1 MPTAAAISIG
11 NTTLHAGHLV
21 DGELDGSVSVPADR
35 PQELVDAIA
44 PWFDG
49 VDREE
54 RAVLLASVNRS
65 AETALRSLLTDRIG
79 GEIVEMEQDL
89 SAPIGRGLDPESV
102 VGVDRLLAA
111 AAAWDELKQACIVI
125 DAGTAVTVDFVDGEG
140 VFQGGAIMPGINAM
154 LRTMAV
160 STDLL
165 PDGDSEGG
173 FEAPTGEPWGRNTID
188 AMRCGVHA
196 AVTGGAWK
204 LVERY
209 ALHYG
214 GFPLV
219 VATGGDAKALF
230 EDDEL
235 VSRVVPDLVVRGM
248 ALAWR
253 TANGTPEDAEA

>member
-11 NTTLHAGHLV
+11 NSTLQAGHLV
-21 DGELDGSVSVPADR
+21 EGEIDGFVTVPSDR
-35 PQELVDAIA
+35 PDELVDAIE
-44 PWFDG
+44 PWFAE

-54 RAVLLASVNRS
+54 RAVLMASVNRS
-65 AETALRSLLTDRIG
+65 AETALRTVLADRIG
-79 GEIVEMEQDL
+79 GEIVEMEKDL

-125 DAGTAVTVDFVDGEG
+125 DAGTAVTVDFIDGEG
-140 VFQGGAIMPGINAM
+140 VFQGGSIMPGIAAM
-154 LRTMAV
+154 LRTMAM

-165 PDGDSEGG
+165 PDEG
-173 FEAPTGEPWGRNTID
+173 FEVPTGEPWGRNTID
-188 AMRCGVHA
+188 AMRRGVHA
-196 AVTGGAWK
+196 AVSGGAWK

-219 VATGGDAKALF
+219 VATGGDAPVLF

-235 VSRVVPDLVVRGM
+235 VSRVVPDLVLRGM

-253 TANGTPEDAEA
+253 TANETTEDAEA

>member
-11 NTTLHAGHLV
+11 NS
-21 DGELDGSVSVPADR
+21 SVSAARLEDGAISESVDFGLDR
-35 PQELVDAIA
+35 ASELAKAIE
-44 PWFDG
+44 PWFEG
-49 VDREE
+49 ME
-54 RAVLLASVNRS
+54 RDERSTLLASVNRPVEEKVES
-65 AETALRSLLTDRIG
+65 VLRDRIG
-79 GEIVEMEQDL
+79 GVVVRMEDDL
-89 SAPIGRGLDPESV
+89 AAPIGRGLDPESV

-140 VFQGGAIMPGINAM
+140 VFQGGAILPGIAAM
-154 LRTMAV
+154 MKTMAV

-165 PDGDSEGG
+165 PDER
-173 FEAPTGEPWGRNTID
+173 FEPPTGEPWGRNTIA
-188 AMRCGVHA
+188 AMHRGVHA
-196 AVTGGAWK
+196 AVTGATWK

-219 VATGGDAKALF
+219 VATGGDAATLF

-235 VSRVVPDLVVRGM
+235 VSRVVPDLVLRGM
-248 ALAWR
+248 AVAWR
-253 TANGTPEDAEA
+253 TATGSPEDAEA

>member
-11 NTTLHAGHLV
+11 NSTISAGHLV
-21 DGELDGSVSVPADR
+21 DGELDGSVTVPADR
-35 PQELVDAIA
+35 PEELIDAIE
-44 PWFDG
+44 PWFAD
-49 VDREE
+49 VDRDD
-54 RAVLLASVNRS
+54 RAMLLASVNRTV
-65 AETALRSLLTDRIG
+65 ETTLRSLLADRIG
-79 GEIVEMEQDL
+79 GEVVEMEKDL

-102 VGVDRLLAA
+102 VGVDRLLTA
-111 AAAWDELKQACIVI
+111 AAAWDQLKQACIVI

-140 VFQGGAIMPGINAM
+140 VFQGGAIMPGVAAM

-165 PDGDSEGG
+165 PDSGSERG
-173 FEAPTGEPWGRNTID
+173 FEAPSGEPWGRNTID
-188 AMRCGVHA
+188 AMHRGVHA

-230 EDDEL
+230 ENDEL
-235 VSRVVPDLVVRGM
+235 VSRVVPDLLLQGM
-248 ALAWR
+248 ALAWK
-253 TANGTPEDAEA
+253 TANETPEDAET